1 MNMRELV
8 IERILFAFDDDDLMD
23 YFQITE
29 SGLEDL
35 TDCDLL
41 EIYEESID
49 IMLGLSK
56 IPGAPW
62 SAGKPPNEMRE

>member
-8 IERILFAFDDDDLMD
+8 TERILFAFDSDDLMA
-23 YFQITE
+23 YFHITE
-29 SGLEDL
+29 SELENL

-49 IMLGLSK
+49 MMLGLSG
-56 IPGAPW
+56 ISGAPW